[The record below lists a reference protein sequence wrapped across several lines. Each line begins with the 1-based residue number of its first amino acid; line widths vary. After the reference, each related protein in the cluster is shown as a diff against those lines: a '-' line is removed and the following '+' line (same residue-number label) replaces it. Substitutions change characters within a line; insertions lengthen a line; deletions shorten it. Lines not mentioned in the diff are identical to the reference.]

1 MLLSMIARSQ
11 DNNENTTP
19 KSETL
24 ETSERVKNHAE
35 EGQFG
40 MKEEDPHVVQLVPR
54 HHGPRGSRRKR
65 GRQGETTAC

>member
-1 MLLSMIARSQ
+1 MLLSMIARSE

-19 KSETL
+19 KSETVA
-24 ETSERVKNHAE
+24 SDRVKNNAE